1 MSTDPSVAPDADAEA
16 PAEGWVGDPSA
27 GPEPEPFAE
36 PEPLTAAAPE
46 VDAEAEAE
54 QLPGREPEPEPS
66 ARAEAEPAPEAQA
79 EQVAEA
85 EPVAGAEAE
94 QVAEAEPVA
103 GAGAEQAAEAG
114 AGSEPDPLAE
124 AIRERDEYLD
134 ALRRLQA
141 DFENYRKRVQKQAA
155 EQSDRA
161 TEGLV
166 SKLLPVLDTVDLAL
180 AHASGEAEETAGL
193 GQVATSLLEVL
204 GKEGLVR
211 IDALGQ
217 PFDPSEHDAVL
228 HEEAEGSETPEV
240 VEVLR
245 SGWRWRERVLRPAMV
260 KVKG

>member
-1 MSTDPSVAPDADAEA
+1 MSSDPPVAPGADAEV

-27 GPEPEPFAE
+27 GPEPESAAETAGAAPDPLAGVE
-36 PEPLTAAAPE
+36 PEPVAERDVEPAPDLAAEPGAAPTAGAAPDPLTE
-46 VDAEAEAE
+46 VGAEPRPDAEAEA
-54 QLPGREPEPEPS
+54 
-66 ARAEAEPAPEAQA
+66 ADA
-79 EQVAEA
+79 
-85 EPVAGAEAE
+85 
-94 QVAEAEPVA
+94 
-103 GAGAEQAAEAG
+103 
-114 AGSEPDPLAE
+114 EPDPLAE
-124 AIRERDEYLD
+124 AVRARDEYLD
-134 ALRRLQA
+134 ALRHLQA

-193 GQVATSLLEVL
+193 GQVATSLFEVL

-228 HEEAEGSETPEV
+228 HEAAEESGTPEV

>member
-66 ARAEAEPAPEAQA
+66 AGAEAEPAPE
-79 EQVAEA
+79 
-85 EPVAGAEAE
+85 AEAE

>member
-1 MSTDPSVAPDADAEA
+1 MSSDPPVAPGADAEV

-27 GPEPEPFAE
+27 GPEPESAAETAGAAPDPLAGVE
-36 PEPLTAAAPE
+36 PEPVAERDVEPAPDFAAAPGAAPTADAETAGAAPDPLTE
-46 VDAEAEAE
+46 VGAEPRPDAEAAD
-54 QLPGREPEPEPS
+54 
-66 ARAEAEPAPEAQA
+66 A
-79 EQVAEA
+79 
-85 EPVAGAEAE
+85 
-94 QVAEAEPVA
+94 
-103 GAGAEQAAEAG
+103 
-114 AGSEPDPLAE
+114 EPDPLA
-124 AIRERDEYLD
+124 AAVRERDEYLD
-134 ALRRLQA
+134 ALRHLQA

-193 GQVATSLLEVL
+193 GQVATSLFEVL

-228 HEEAEGSETPEV
+228 HEAAEESGTPEV